1 MAAYRQD
8 YTSAATFA
16 QQLLAKYPIATRAQY
31 TNMYTDTDNTEIIF
45 KLDRADADRYDRQG
59 NTGSVL
65 LVVVLVMYMP
75 LLILRYLVVHTLNLV
90 ETYLIY
96 LVLWILDILL
106 V

>member
-1 MAAYRQD
+1 VPTFVTKDFVTALRARMAAYRQD

-16 QQLLAKYPIATRAQY
+16 QQLLAKYPIANRTQY

-65 LVVVLVMYMP
+65 LVVVLVISMP
-75 LLILRYLVVHTLNLV
+75 LLILR
-90 ETYLIY
+90 
-96 LVLWILDILL
+96 
-106 V
+106 